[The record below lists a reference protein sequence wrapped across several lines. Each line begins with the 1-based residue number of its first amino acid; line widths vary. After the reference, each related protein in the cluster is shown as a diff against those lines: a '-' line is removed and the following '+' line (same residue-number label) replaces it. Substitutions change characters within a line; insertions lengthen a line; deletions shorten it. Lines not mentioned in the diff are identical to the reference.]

1 LLSRAVPANS
11 GSKLLAFGEV
21 RSFLEGFSGFWRPAD
36 GIRRFRECQR
46 LLALPQRPAAFA
58 VYGAACSTHRRH
70 PRSGADKNPSGGRQA
85 AATMGVNSGAR
96 YVACRGKRSST
107 SLLMPRLSRNYR
119 QNCHQVLPGAAF
131 KADWA
136 RSWCSSLISLVR
148 ASSAIIRVA
157 TWAWS
162 SSAGS
167 SVGLFSLTSSG
178 PARSTSTFQT
188 NPCGVGACLPVSRP
202 LCKRRL
208 TVAELM
214 RRWAAASEIVTSMPS
229 SISIWVC
236 SRLSAVYAGLNR
248 FDRSTTSVRR
258 GGSVGGGGHGHC

>member
-11 GSKLLAFGEV
+11 GPKLLGFGEV

-36 GIRRFRECQR
+36 GIRRFRECQQS
-46 LLALPQRPAAFA
+46 LALPQRPAAFA
-58 VYGAACSTHRRH
+58 VYGAACPTHRRH

-96 YVACRGKRSST
+96 YVGCRGKRSYT
-107 SLLMPRLSRNYR
+107 SLLMPRFGRNYR
-119 QNCHQVLPGAAF
+119 QNRHQRLPGAAF

-136 RSWCSSLISLVR
+136 RSWCSSLISLLR
-148 ASSAIIRVA
+148 ASSSIVRVA

-214 RRWAAASEIVTSMPS
+214 RRWLAASVMVTSMPS
-229 SISIWVC
+229 SISTWVC
-236 SRLSAVYAGLNR
+236 SRLPAAYAELNR
-248 FDRSTTSVRR
+248 FDGSTS
-258 GGSVGGGGHGHC
+258 GGGVGGVGGGDGC